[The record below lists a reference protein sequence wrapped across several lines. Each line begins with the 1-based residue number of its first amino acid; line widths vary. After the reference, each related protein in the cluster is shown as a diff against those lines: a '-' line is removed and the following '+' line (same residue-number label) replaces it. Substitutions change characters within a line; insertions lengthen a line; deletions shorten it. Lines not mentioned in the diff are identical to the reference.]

1 MVDKPISFRK
11 NSVHKFRTNALFFCK
26 VIIIF
31 VKRFDM
37 KKNSVKKLTPQREK
51 EIEEMARRN
60 YELSMQGYEFDDT
73 LEDLENLRR
82 ILMSGDYLNSTN
94 GRFV

>member
-1 MVDKPISFRK
+1 MCKNNTDMIKIDDKK
-11 NSVHKFRTNALFFCK
+11 
-26 VIIIF
+26 
-31 VKRFDM
+31 M
-37 KKNSVKKLTPQREK
+37 LTPERER

-73 LEDLENLRR
+73 PEDLENLRR

>member
-1 MVDKPISFRK
+1 MIKIDDKK
-11 NSVHKFRTNALFFCK
+11 
-26 VIIIF
+26 
-31 VKRFDM
+31 M
-37 KKNSVKKLTPQREK
+37 LTPERER

-73 LEDLENLRR
+73 PEDLENLRR

>member
-1 MVDKPISFRK
+1 
-11 NSVHKFRTNALFFCK
+11 
-26 VIIIF
+26 
-31 VKRFDM
+31 M
-37 KKNSVKKLTPQREK
+37 KKNRDKKLTPQREK

-73 LEDLENLRR
+73 PEDLENLRR